1 MTTTSRPVVATM
13 LCGALAQAAFA
24 QPPTGPSPAEM
35 VKRADTDGDG
45 KVSRDEFI
53 KARTAALEESFARM
67 DTDGD
72 GKLDVPEAEAAAERV
87 RSMAPAGREG
97 FRRAE
102 GLRSPRPDD
111 PRTQPSAGDRP
122 QRADGGALGEQAFD
136 RLDGDGDGNL
146 SREEFATG
154 MARMR
159 EFMQRGG
166 QGPGGPGG
174 LGRPERGGGTPAE
187 GFRQPPQQD

>member
-1 MTTTSRPVVATM
+1 MTMTCRLFLATT
-13 LCGALAQAAFA
+13 LCWAFAQTADA
-24 QPPTGPSPAEM
+24 QPPTNPSPAEM

-53 KARTAALEESFARM
+53 KARTAALEELFARM

-72 GKLDVPEAEAAAERV
+72 GKLDVPEAEAAAERL
-87 RSMAPAGREG
+87 RSMAPGGREG
-97 FRRAE
+97 FRRPE
-102 GLRSPRPDD
+102 GMRSPRADE
-111 PRTQPSAGDRP
+111 PRTQPSDGDRP
-122 QRADGGALGEQAFD
+122 QRPGGGAPGEQAFD
-136 RLDGDGDGNL
+136 RIDGDGDGKL
-146 SREEFATG
+146 SREEFTAG
-154 MARMR
+154 MARIR

-187 GFRQPPQQD
+187 GFRKPPEQD